1 MSATAWSATDGRP
14 VTAGAAFRSPR
25 AVTAL
30 SAWAVCR
37 SSARFAGT
45 APILPC
51 ARRTPRTRAQLTWF
65 AREIDTS
72 RCEKRV
78 ARRRDGGVGSG
89 SVRLSQMT
97 GAAPG
102 LSAASW
108 AAVAVRACRRAD
120 GFFVRGTFSTYGE
133 FACVRVAA
141 RCGFAA
147 GCGDGVTGEGV
158 AAGATA
164 PEPPPSDESEADG
177 ADGCAGAAGEEP
189 GPGAGGASGDAGGAG
204 DDES

>member
-1 MSATAWSATDGRP
+1 MGKPVIATAWSAIDVRP
-14 VTAGAAFRSPR
+14 VTASAAFQSPR

-89 SVRLSQMT
+89 RVRLSQMT

-102 LSAASW
+102 VSFAS
-108 AAVAVRACRRAD
+108 
-120 GFFVRGTFSTYGE
+120 
-133 FACVRVAA
+133 
-141 RCGFAA
+141 
-147 GCGDGVTGEGV
+147 
-158 AAGATA
+158 
-164 PEPPPSDESEADG
+164 
-177 ADGCAGAAGEEP
+177 
-189 GPGAGGASGDAGGAG
+189 
-204 DDES
+204 